1 MNNARNTLL
10 QPSRRRA
17 PRLAA
22 AALAGA
28 CGLLLLPALA
38 SAQAIGGTVT
48 DTTGGVLPGVTV
60 EARSPAL
67 IEQVRSAVTDGSGQF
82 QIVALETGTY
92 TVTFTLPGF
101 STLVREGVELSTGFT
116 ANVDAQLAV
125 GALEETVTV
134 TEATP
139 VIDVQNVARNET
151 IDREIFEALPTSRTY
166 DAMALLIPAMNVQ
179 GGPTTTVAAD
189 TSGITGMGN
198 NRLSIHG
205 SRDSDASM
213 MLDGLDVNLVA
224 FEGAPEG
231 TPLDTAIAEYVYD
244 YSANMAEVE
253 TGGVRLN
260 LIPKEGS
267 NTFSGGFY
275 TDFTHSSW
283 LSNNVDQELID
294 RGIRGN
300 GMPNQEGNGA
310 MALDQSWYVGP
321 SIGGPIS
328 PDRLW
333 FYTTYSF
340 RRASQFPAGLFDTVD
355 TGSLRY
361 EADLDTPT
369 IDRQNLWE
377 GTLRL
382 TWQASSKDKVQAFWG
397 SNNTEHIP
405 ALTGAQLDPIYI
417 ASEAGSEGVNN
428 VNTYQLTWIRPQTNR
443 ILFEFGVS
451 HLPANNVLNPLDAD
465 TQIAHGTGR
474 EHLNARTDLPSVFEG
489 TTLTMHR
496 NMGYFFN
503 GTDVHFST
511 RNNAFRGSMSY
522 VTGSHNLKFGF
533 TTNHKQQTETYRSG
547 NNWTNMLTVLGF
559 PLQAAFESRPPETNQ
574 LANIGLYAQ
583 DQWTIDRLT
592 VNAGLRFD
600 YFKGSYPDQMS
611 SPGDITH
618 STWVNHVQ
626 QFPGADAAIWKDL
639 QPRLG
644 IVYDLAGDGSTALKA
659 SASRFGSREA
669 IALAGEVNPFA
680 NNRRASRLWLDGAN
694 GHLVVAGGAPV
705 FPSCI
710 PSAADP
716 TASSCVAGD
725 GIPQGDP
732 LNPLPNGELIG
743 PPDNPAFGQPI
754 VTAFFDP
761 DWAFGWGQKASNW
774 EYALS
779 VEHQVVENVSVDVG
793 YFRRHYTNF
802 DQWDNQ
808 NVGPEDFTPYT
819 ITVPQD
825 DRLPNGGGYQ
835 LTLLDMNPDAF
846 ARLPHDVKT
855 STNNL
860 GDETEVWHGIDVSV
874 SARLDEV
881 LLQGGLA
888 LGQRTTDFCG
898 LQEAVPEATFSN
910 NTNASRVEGTAGSR
924 GNMLASDFCRVE
936 QDWLT
941 NASLFGSYTF
951 PYDIEL
957 SGSFFVRP
965 GILREAIY
973 VVPGADVQSALG
985 RPSTLGTVSL
995 NVIPPG
1001 SEFGDTLHQLDL
1013 RFAKILDFGGSN
1025 FRASFDIYNVFNANS
1040 VSREQFALS
1049 SWLLPIG
1056 LQPGRLMK
1064 VSFQY
1069 NF

>member
-1 MNNARNTLL
+1 MTYFWTPRN
-10 QPSRRRA
+10 QHPAGRA
-17 PRLAA
+17 LRTA
-22 AALAGA
+22 AALLAGFA
-28 CGLLLLPALA
+28 ALLLLPAAA

-48 DTTGGVLPGVTV
+48 DSTGGVLPGVTV

-67 IEQVRSAVTDGSGQF
+67 IEQVRTAITDGNGQF
-82 QIVALETGTY
+82 QIVALETGSY
-92 TVTFTLPGF
+92 SVTFTLPGF
-101 STLVREGVELSTGFT
+101 STLVREGVELTTGFT

-139 VIDVQNVARNET
+139 IIDVQNVARNET
-151 IDREIFEALPTSRTY
+151 IDREIYEALPTSRTY

-275 TDFTHSSW
+275 TDMTHSNW

-300 GMPNQEGNGA
+300 GMPGQEGNGA
-310 MALDQSWYVGP
+310 MRVDQSWYVGP
-321 SIGGPIS
+321 SIGGPIV

-333 FYTTYSF
+333 FYGTYSF
-340 RRASQFPAGLFDTVD
+340 RRASQFPAGLFDTED
-355 TGSLRY
+355 TSSLRY
-361 EADLDTPT
+361 MPDLSSPS
-369 IDRQNLWE
+369 IDRQNLRE

-382 TWQASSKDKVQAFWG
+382 TWQATSKDKVQTFWG
-397 SNNTEHIP
+397 INDTEHIP

-417 ASEAGSEGVNN
+417 AAEAGSEGVNN

-511 RNNAFRGSMSY
+511 RNNAFRGAVSY
-522 VTGSHNLKFGF
+522 VTGSHNFKFGF
-533 TTNHKQQTETYRSG
+533 TTNHKEQTETYRSA
-547 NNWTNMLTVLGF
+547 NNWTNILTVFGL
-559 PLQAAFESRPPETNQ
+559 PLQAAFEARPPETNK
-574 LANIGLYAQ
+574 LASIGLYAQ

-600 YFKGSYPDQMS
+600 YFKGSYPHQVS
-611 SPGDITH
+611 SPGAITH
-618 STWVNHVQ
+618 STWIRHTQ
-626 QFPGADAAIWKDL
+626 DIPGADAAIWKDL

-644 IVYDLAGDGSTALKA
+644 IVYDVSGDGRTALKA

-669 IALAGEVNPFA
+669 ISLAGEVNPAA
-680 NNRRASRLWLDGAN
+680 NNVRLNRLWFDGAP
-694 GHLVVAGGAPV
+694 GHFAAPLP
-705 FPSCI
+705 FQASPCY

-716 TASSCVAGD
+716 TGSTCIAGD

-732 LNPLPNGELIG
+732 LNPAPNGELLFG
-743 PPDNPAFGQPI
+743 DNPAFGQPI
-754 VTAFFDP
+754 ITNFFDP
-761 DWAFGWGQKASNW
+761 NWAFGWGQKASNW

-793 YFRRHYTNF
+793 YFRRHYSNF
-802 DQWDNQ
+802 NQWDNE
-808 NVGPEDFTPYT
+808 NVGPEDFDYYT

-825 DRLPNGGGYQ
+825 SRLPDGGGYP
-835 LTLLDMNPDAF
+835 LTLADMKPDAF
-846 ARLPHDVKT
+846 NRLQHNVKT
-855 STNNL
+855 GTNNL
-860 GDETEVWHGIDVSV
+860 GDESEVWHGVDVSV
-874 SARLDEV
+874 SARLDDV
-881 LLQGGLA
+881 LLQGGVA

-898 LQEAVPEATFSN
+898 LQEAVPESVFSN
-910 NTNASRVEGTAGSR
+910 NRNASRVEGTAGSR
-924 GNMLASDFCRVE
+924 GNLLATDFCRAE
-936 QDWLT
+936 ENWLT
-941 NASLFGSYTF
+941 NGSVFGSYTF
-951 PYDIEL
+951 PYDVEV
-957 SGSFFVRP
+957 SASFFVRP
-965 GILREAIY
+965 GVVREAIY
-973 VVPGADVQSALG
+973 IVPGADVQAALG
-985 RPSTLGTVSL
+985 RPSSLGTVSL

-1001 SEFGDTLHQLDL
+1001 TNFGDTLHQLDL

-1025 FRASFDIYNVFNANS
+1025 FRASFDIYNVFNSNA
-1040 VSREQFALS
+1040 VSREQFSLNT
-1049 SWLLPIG
+1049 WLVPIG
-1056 LQPGRLMK
+1056 LQPGRLAK

>member
-1 MNNARNTLL
+1 MRLTYNT
-10 QPSRRRA
+10 SARRRT
-17 PRLAA
+17 RRTMRFAA
-22 AALAGA
+22 TVLTGFA
-28 CGLLLLPALA
+28 CLLLLPGLA

-67 IEQVRSAVTDGSGQF
+67 IEQVRTAITDGGGQF

-101 STLVREGVELSTGFT
+101 STLVREGIELSTGFT
-116 ANVDAQLAV
+116 ANIDAQLAV

-134 TEATP
+134 TEASP
-139 VIDVQNVARNET
+139 IIDVQNVARNET
-151 IDREIFEALPTSRTY
+151 IGREIFEALPTSRTY

-275 TDFTHSSW
+275 TDFTNSAW
-283 LSNNVDQELID
+283 LSNNVDDEIIG
-294 RGIRGN
+294 RGIRG
-300 GMPNQEGNGA
+300 GKDGA
-310 MALDQSWYVGP
+310 LKVDQSWYVGP
-321 SIGGPIS
+321 SIGGPIA

-333 FYTTYSF
+333 FYGTYSF
-340 RRASQFPAGLFDTVD
+340 RRASQFPAGLFDNTD
-355 TGSLRY
+355 TSALRY
-361 EADLDTPT
+361 VPDLSSPT

-397 SNNTEHIP
+397 VNNTEHIP

-417 ASEAGSEGVNN
+417 APEAGSEGVNN
-428 VNTYQLTWIRPQTNR
+428 VNTYQITWIRPQTNR

-465 TQIAHGTGR
+465 SQIAHGTGR

-511 RNNAFRGSMSY
+511 RNNAYRGAMSY

-533 TTNHKQQTETYRSG
+533 TANNKQQTETYRSG
-547 NNWTNMLTVLGF
+547 NNWTNMLTVFGF
-559 PLQAAFESRPPETNQ
+559 PLQAAFESRPPETNK
-574 LANIGLYAQ
+574 LTTIGLYVQ

-600 YFKGSYPDQMS
+600 YFKGTYPNQVS
-611 SPGDITH
+611 TPGDITH
-618 STWVNHVQ
+618 SIWVRHVQ
-626 QFPGADAAIWKDL
+626 DIPGADAAIWKDL

-644 IVYDLAGDGSTALKA
+644 VVYDLAGDGSTALKA

-669 IALAGEVNPFA
+669 ISLAGEVNPVA
-680 NNRRASRLWLDGAN
+680 NNTRTSRLWLDGAN
-694 GHLVVAGGAPV
+694 GHVAVFGGAPI

-725 GIPQGDP
+725 GLVQGDP
-732 LNPLPNGELIG
+732 LNPSPNGELMG
-743 PPDNPAFGQPI
+743 PNDNPAFGQPI
-754 VTAFFDP
+754 ITDFFDP
-761 DWAFGWGQKASNW
+761 NWAFAWGQKASNW
-774 EYALS
+774 EYAVS
-779 VEHQVVENVSVDVG
+779 VEHQIVENVSVDVG
-793 YFRRHYTNF
+793 YFRRHYLNF

-808 NVGPEDFTPYT
+808 NVDPEDFDTYT

-825 DRLPNGGGYQ
+825 SRLPDGGGYP
-835 LTLLDMNPDAF
+835 LTLVDMTPEAF
-846 ARLPHDVKT
+846 ARLPHNVKT
-855 STNNL
+855 GADNL
-860 GDETEVWHGIDVSV
+860 GDESEVWHGIDVSV

-898 LQEAVPEATFSN
+898 LQDALPETVFSN
-910 NTNASRVEGTAGSR
+910 NSNASRVEGTAGSR
-924 GNMLASDFCRVE
+924 GNLLATDFCRAE
-936 QDWLT
+936 ENWLT
-941 NASLFGSYTF
+941 NASVFGSYAF
-951 PYDIEL
+951 PYDIEVAA
-957 SGSFFVRP
+957 SFFVRP
-965 GILREAIY
+965 GVVREAIY
-973 VVPGADVQSALG
+973 IVPDEHVQAALG

-1001 SEFGDTLHQLDL
+1001 TNFGDTLHQLDL
-1013 RFAKILDFGGSN
+1013 RLAKILEFGGSN
-1025 FRASFDIYNVFNANS
+1025 LRASFDIYNVFNGNA
-1040 VSREQFALS
+1040 VSREQFSLNT
-1049 SWLLPIG
+1049 WLVPIG
-1056 LQPGRLMK
+1056 LQPGRLLK